1 MRLRDAIESDANALA
16 SFTDRPVNVM
26 REVIHERSVRVA
38 LSGVDDDGRGDAE
51 GEDGRGDAEG
61 EDERGDAEGED
72 ERGDAEGEDEGGE
85 VVGFVA
91 FDVRSGIV
99 HVTDFGGDGEA
110 IKRLFRTPRE
120 FAENEGMKVET
131 VVADGDVGRM
141 ELIET
146 LGFRSTG
153 NGPRFDGRSTTR
165 FRLDPDDQED

>member
-51 GEDGRGDAEG
+51 GEDG
-61 EDERGDAEGED
+61 RGDAEGED